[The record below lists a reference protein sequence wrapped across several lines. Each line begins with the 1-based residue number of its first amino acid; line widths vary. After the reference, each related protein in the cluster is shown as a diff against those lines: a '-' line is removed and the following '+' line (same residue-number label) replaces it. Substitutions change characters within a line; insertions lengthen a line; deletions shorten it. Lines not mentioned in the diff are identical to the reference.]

1 MYIWEKRYN
10 TAMLYR
16 YPKSKKYPYEIPT
29 KRGIPGQIKEKQ
41 NNDKN
46 TLHLPRQ
53 CLRDAVKAL
62 ILLDFLWIIE

>member
-29 KRGIPGQIKEKQ
+29 KQGIPGQIKEKQ
-41 NNDKN
+41 NYDKS
-46 TLHLPRQ
+46 TFRLPRQ
-53 CLRDAVKAL
+53 DLPGMMKSL
-62 ILLDFLWIIE
+62 ISSHKPRF

>member
-29 KRGIPGQIKEKQ
+29 KSGFFLFF
-41 NNDKN
+41 NNVIAFIFVFDKN
-46 TLHLPRQ
+46 
-53 CLRDAVKAL
+53 KL
-62 ILLDFLWIIE
+62 IFI